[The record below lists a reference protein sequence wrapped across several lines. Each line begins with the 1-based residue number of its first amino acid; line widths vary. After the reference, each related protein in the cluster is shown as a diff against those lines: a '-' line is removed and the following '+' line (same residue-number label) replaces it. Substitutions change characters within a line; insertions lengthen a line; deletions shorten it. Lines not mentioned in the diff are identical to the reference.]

1 MLSRRRPKVWE
12 LFECDLLKM
21 LLKIHFLWMK
31 ERDLRDPRP
40 NQFVSQYLQQLNED
54 NQDKSQPS
62 TSAVK
67 LHAFNANVKTLLM
80 PSKSKP
86 FNENFLKKMLSLPY
100 KTPKKY
106 QSANNT
112 DEYLIKRPETL
123 IIGTLPTA
131 ITQNSLLQSL
141 YNQWIGYLAYNNFK
155 DIQSVYRLSKF
166 SMLTFL
172 HSEAFARLLC
182 GGENKFSD
190 LGLCTPAQ
198 KHFSFMFNKV
208 FNVEILKENDDLK
221 GYSFDHFEPLLE
233 DKEKAA
239 KKKLE
244 EAGIHNDRL
253 YPVLFGPRDES
264 EIYTSLGIKSH
275 DIVELHYWME
285 FTSSLR
291 KSKKCDDELKE
302 RLGNIDGPIFEN
314 DRKVADIPPIDFLK
328 AFPKVHGIM
337 HRNQAINEKCQ
348 SFNNKIMGREYQNI
362 VD

>member
-1 MLSRRRPKVWE
+1 
-12 LFECDLLKM
+12 M
-21 LLKIHFLWMK
+21 LLKIHFLWTK
-31 ERDLRDPRP
+31 RRDLRDPRP
-40 NQFVSQYLQQLNED
+40 NQFASQYLQQLRQPG
-54 NQDKSQPS
+54 QDESQPS

-67 LHAFNANVKTLLM
+67 LLAFNANAKTLLM

-86 FNENFLKKMLSLPY
+86 FNENFLKKMFSLPY
-100 KTPKKY
+100 KTPKSRRQAEKN
-106 QSANNT
+106 QSENNT
-112 DEYLIKRPETL
+112 NEYRVKRPETL
-123 IIGTLPTA
+123 LIGTLPTA

-172 HSEAFARLLC
+172 HSEAYARLLC
-182 GGENKFSD
+182 GGETKFSD

-208 FNVEILKENDDLK
+208 FNVEILTEPDDQK
-221 GYSFDHFEPLLE
+221 GYPFDHFEPLLE

-244 EAGIHNDRL
+244 EAGIHSDCL

-264 EIYTSLGIKSH
+264 EIYTSLGVKGN

-314 DRKVADIPPIDFLK
+314 DRKVVDIQPIDFLK
-328 AFPKVHGIM
+328 AFPKVQGIM
-337 HRNQAINEKCQ
+337 HHNQAIKEKCQ
-348 SFNNKIMGREYQNI
+348 SFNNKITGKEHVNI